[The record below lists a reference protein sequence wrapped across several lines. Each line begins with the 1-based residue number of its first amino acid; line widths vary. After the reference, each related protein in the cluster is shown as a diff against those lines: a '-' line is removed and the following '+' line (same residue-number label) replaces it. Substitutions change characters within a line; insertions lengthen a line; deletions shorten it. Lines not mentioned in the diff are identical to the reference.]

1 MSQELE
7 DEVRGLFDDLDRMD
21 FDGIFKRAT
30 ADVQTVEEL
39 ARRWMRGKG
48 ELEAYFEQMR
58 PVVANIKSSLRDVQ
72 SVTWGDAGVVTC
84 WLEQTYNIE
93 GRTDSISAP
102 TTFVFRREGEQWRVA
117 LMHSVPMA
125 EES

>member
-7 DEVRGLFDDLDRMD
+7 DEVRGLFDDLDRLD
-21 FDGIFKRAT
+21 FDAIVTRAT

-58 PVVANIKSSLRDVQ
+58 PAISNIKSSLSDVQ

-84 WLEQTYNIE
+84 WLEQTYNVE
-93 GRTDSISAP
+93 GRTESISAP
-102 TTFVFRREGEQWRVA
+102 TTFVFRRDGEQWRVA

>member
-1 MSQELE
+1 
-7 DEVRGLFDDLDRMD
+7 
-21 FDGIFKRAT
+21 
-30 ADVQTVEEL
+30 
-39 ARRWMRGKG
+39 
-48 ELEAYFEQMR
+48 MR
-58 PVVANIKSSLRDVQ
+58 PPLRTSSRAWSDVQ

-84 WLEQTYNIE
+84 WLEQTYNLE